1 MGFMVLSRF
10 HTLDHRF
17 HRLVI
22 VDPGRF
28 NTPPSQYF
36 IFKKSFNISPFNYFK
51 SIFTII
57 HQIFNFQMS

>member
-1 MGFMVLSRF
+1 MGSMVLSRF

-22 VDPGRF
+22 VDPDRF

-36 IFKKSFNISPFNYFK
+36 IFKNHLIYHHL
-51 SIFTII
+51 SILKVFLPLYIKFLT
-57 HQIFNFQMS
+57 F